1 LLTLTGIAITAVLY
15 FTDFYY
21 INVKGYATDIAGIQL
36 LYYTP
41 GIGSKEKALFSQE
54 FY

>member
-1 LLTLTGIAITAVLY
+1 VLY

-21 INVKGYATDIAGIQL
+21 INVKGYSTSVAGLQL

-41 GIGSKEKALFSQE
+41 GIGSKKAHTPKE
-54 FY
+54 FD

>member
-1 LLTLTGIAITAVLY
+1 MLSHSAITAVLY

-21 INVKGYATDIAGIQL
+21 VTVKGYSPSYAGIQL

-41 GIGSKEKALFSQE
+41 GIGSK
-54 FY
+54 